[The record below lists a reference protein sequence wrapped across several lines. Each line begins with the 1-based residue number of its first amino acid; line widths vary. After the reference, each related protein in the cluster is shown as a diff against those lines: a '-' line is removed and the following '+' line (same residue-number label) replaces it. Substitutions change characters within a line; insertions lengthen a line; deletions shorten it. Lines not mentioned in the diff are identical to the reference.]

1 MEITE
6 NTQIEASS
14 EGLLNQGQQA
24 KRHKVLIHDIQQESL
39 KETPSNP
46 PHRKSKKG
54 SENHQK
60 EKTGGTQTSLE
71 EPRRIIY
78 TYQEGFKQGLASA
91 RSSFPLTRSHHELVL
106 EVLRKIGREHRKT
119 K

>member
-6 NTQIEASS
+6 NTQIEAIS

-71 EPRRIIY
+71 
-78 TYQEGFKQGLASA
+78 
-91 RSSFPLTRSHHELVL
+91 
-106 EVLRKIGREHRKT
+106 
-119 K
+119 